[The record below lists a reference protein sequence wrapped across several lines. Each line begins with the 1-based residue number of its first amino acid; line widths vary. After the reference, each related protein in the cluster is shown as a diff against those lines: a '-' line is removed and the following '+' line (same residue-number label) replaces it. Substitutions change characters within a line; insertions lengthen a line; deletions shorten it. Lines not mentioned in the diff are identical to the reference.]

1 MRTTV
6 TLDDDLAVRLR
17 DRAHELGIPF
27 KVAINEAI
35 RSGLDS
41 SRRPRP
47 YRLKTQKMGAPSIDL
62 TKSNQLA
69 GQLEDDETVR
79 RMREGQ

>member
-35 RSGLDS
+35 RNGLDS
-41 SRRPRP
+41 SRRSRP
-47 YRLKTQKMGAPSIDL
+47 YRLKTQKMGAPSVDL
-62 TKSNQLA
+62 TKANQLA
-69 GQLEDDETVR
+69 GQFEDDETVR
-79 RMREGQ
+79 RMWQGQ

>member
-27 KVAINEAI
+27 KVVINEAI
-35 RSGLDS
+35 RNGLDS

-47 YRLKTQKMGAPSIDL
+47 YRLKTQRMGAPSVDL
-62 TKSNQLA
+62 TKANQLA
-69 GQLEDDETVR
+69 GRLEDDETVR
-79 RMREGQ
+79 RMRSEQ